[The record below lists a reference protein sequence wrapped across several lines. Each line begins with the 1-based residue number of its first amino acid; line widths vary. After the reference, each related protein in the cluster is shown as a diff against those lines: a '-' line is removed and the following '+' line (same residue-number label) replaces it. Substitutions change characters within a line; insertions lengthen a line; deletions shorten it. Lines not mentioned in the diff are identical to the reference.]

1 MRVKDVTIGA
11 NDASHDVIVA
21 SCGYERRSSYVCRL
35 GIDAPVKIAL
45 DYGGVGGS
53 YDDNL
58 ATYTDSGWRVAREAE
73 WDQVLGLL
81 DASDGGGER
90 RVLVDISSMPR
101 TVLADIVERL
111 STFAVPPLT
120 SFVYAPGVFEQ
131 SVRAAGRAEVLTA
144 GPISPFFA
152 GELRPTSVPI
162 GLVVGLGLE
171 QHRAVGVMEL
181 LEPANTWIFT
191 TYSGDERFKDAAE
204 RVHRRLLE
212 AFDPASVFEYD
223 IRSIGDTFAALESL
237 TFSAGLRYRLI
248 MAPSGPKV
256 FTLAC
261 LLAAT
266 GRSSARPAVWRVG
279 GAKVSQAYDIE
290 EAGDLVAAR
299 VTF

>member
-1 MRVKDVTIGA
+1 MRVRDVTIGP
-11 NDASHDVIVA
+11 NDTSHDILIA

-45 DYGGVGGS
+45 DYGGGGCS
-53 YDDNL
+53 YEENL
-58 ATYTDSGWRVAREAE
+58 ATYTTADWRIARQDE
-73 WDQVLGLL
+73 WGQAFALL
-81 DASDGGGER
+81 DDPQSPEGR
-90 RVLVDISSMPR
+90 RALVDISSMPR
-101 TVLADIVERL
+101 AVLASLVERL
-111 STFAVPPLT
+111 ATSVVPIEVT
-120 SFVYAPGVFEQ
+120 FVYAPGVFEQ

-144 GPISPFFA
+144 GPISSFFA

-181 LEPANTWIFT
+181 LEPAHTWIFT
-191 TYSGDERFKDAAE
+191 TYSGDPRFRDAAE

-212 AFDPASVFEYD
+212 AFDPTSVFEYE

-237 TFSAGLRYRLI
+237 SFSAGLRYRLI
-248 MAPSGPKV
+248 LAPSGPKV

-266 GRSSARPAVWRVG
+266 TRSTGRPAVWRVG
-279 GAKVSQAYDIE
+279 GANTSQAFDIE
-290 EAGDLVAAR
+290 EAGDLVAAT